1 MVNSR
6 VEPWLVIIGL
16 GEDGMAGLS
25 AARQSELA
33 NAEIIFGGPRHL
45 ALADAGE
52 RGRPWPI
59 PFSVEPVLAA
69 RGRKVVVLASGDPF
83 WFGAGS
89 LLAASLG
96 PEEWIARPAPS
107 TFSLA
112 ANRLGWRLE
121 HAACMALHAAPFER
135 LQPVLHNKQRVIC
148 LLRDAASAGSLAGW
162 LSRRGFGASTLYVM
176 EALGGPRERIRS
188 VVAEQFAYTD
198 IMAPVAVAIAVSGSA
213 GLSHASG
220 LPDTVF
226 RHDGQITKR
235 PVRALT
241 LSALAPR
248 PDELLWD
255 IGAGSGSI
263 SLEWCLAGGRAI
275 AVEARTERIANIQA
289 NARAFGLEPRMEIV
303 EGQAP
308 DALEGL
314 PAPDAVFIGGGG
326 SAALLDYVW
335 DTLSPGTR
343 IVANSVTLETET
355 LLATWYGQKGGD
367 LLRIELA
374 SAAPLGTMRGWVPA
388 RPIVQWSVTR

>member
-45 ALADAGE
+45 ALVDAGE

-89 LLAASLG
+89 LLAASLE

-162 LSRRGFGASTLYVM
+162 LSHRGFGASTLYVM

-198 IMAPVAVAIAVSGSA
+198 IMAPVAVAITVSGSA
-213 GLSHASG
+213 GLGRASG

-248 PDELLWD
+248 PNELLWD

-263 SLEWCLAGGRAI
+263 SLEWCLAGARAI
-275 AVEARTERIANIQA
+275 AVEARKERIANIQD
-289 NARAFGLEPRMEIV
+289 NARTFGLEHRIQIV
-303 EGQAP
+303 EGRAP

-314 PAPDAVFIGGGG
+314 PAPDAVFIGGGAN
-326 SAALLDYVW
+326 AALLDYVW
-335 DTLSPGTR
+335 NVLSPGTR
-343 IVANSVTLETET
+343 IVANGVTLETET